1 MQVKTSCQHW
11 GGTKVSKRCVVIV
24 LCIKVKY
31 YKSLKR
37 SLYQSLKRRN
47 DIFIIDNVG
56 ASILCSL
63 AVQWK
68 SLSLDILKHIL
79 MSRLFKLFPTFL
91 KALLQ
96 LIKASIKCNCS
107 LSEPRRICNI
117 FFFPLFW
124 WQKFHTGEPEMWA
137 QLPRQFL
144 SHLLMLKCIIC
155 CIIILNYAAT
165 TEIVSN
171 YTKWVGVQCVNGM
184 KLTYFTYGTPAA
196 CKTARVFLLIDLCE
210 GGEWNSCQPLPSNM
224 FVSFFSLLNT
234 SISFVYACV
243 APPPLFSFPSLYVVV
258 LFYFFKGLNA
268 HCVGC

>member
-1 MQVKTSCQHW
+1 MQLQPLGAKKNLQH
-11 GGTKVSKRCVVIV
+11 
-24 LCIKVKY
+24 
-31 YKSLKR
+31 
-37 SLYQSLKRRN
+37 
-47 DIFIIDNVG
+47 
-56 ASILCSL
+56 
-63 AVQWK
+63 
-68 SLSLDILKHIL
+68 
-79 MSRLFKLFPTFL
+79 
-91 KALLQ
+91 
-96 LIKASIKCNCS
+96 
-107 LSEPRRICNI
+107 

-243 APPPLFSFPSLYVVV
+243 APPPLFSFPFLYVVV